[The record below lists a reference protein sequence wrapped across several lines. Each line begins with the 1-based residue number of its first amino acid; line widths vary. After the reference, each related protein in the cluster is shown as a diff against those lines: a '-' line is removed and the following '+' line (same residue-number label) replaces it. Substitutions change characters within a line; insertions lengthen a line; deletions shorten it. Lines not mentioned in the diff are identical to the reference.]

1 MQKDYLNTFGTK
13 TNIMS
18 WAIKGS
24 GFWCRFRIHN
34 WYYDSSGR
42 EICEPNYIKEKCLD
56 CGKTRIVKVKPWFF
70 GG

>member
-1 MQKDYLNTFGTK
+1 
-13 TNIMS
+13 MS